1 MWVSCNQDQQLTV
14 QELEAGLGIPKTTKS
29 EILLQDLGIKYVM
42 AKLILCLL
50 LPEQKE
56 HGAPVANDFI
66 QTAANKLDFLKKIIT
81 DDELWVYCYELE
93 TKSLLSQ

>member
-1 MWVSCNQDQQLTV
+1 M

-29 EILLQDLGIKYVM
+29 EILLQDLGMKHVM
-42 AKLILCLL
+42 EKFVLHLL

-56 HGAPVANDFI
+56 HWAAVANDFI